1 MNCVPRFKS
10 RGREKAVSYR
20 RQKLVETQTGTPY
33 MESLHLGVADMHT
46 CIPDNC
52 DTEFPFSSSSA
63 VVSAD
68 PLHHLPLPDSVLLS
82 FHTSLL
88 VFLSTWIPSNLSSAI
103 NSDLRDHLLHPS
115 LLQSIQAYDSMILAT
130 NPTKEKKKNQTHH
143 SKCNLCVDNKI
154 HKTFA
159 KFYTK

>member
-1 MNCVPRFKS
+1 MQCPLTSWEEVNCVPRFKS

-46 CIPDNC
+46 CILDNW
-52 DTEFPFSSSSA
+52 DTEFPSSSA

-68 PLHHLPLPDSVLLS
+68 PLHHPPLPDFVLLS

-88 VFLSTWIPSNLSSAI
+88 VFLST
-103 NSDLRDHLLHPS
+103 
-115 LLQSIQAYDSMILAT
+115 
-130 NPTKEKKKNQTHH
+130 
-143 SKCNLCVDNKI
+143 
-154 HKTFA
+154 
-159 KFYTK
+159 

>member
-1 MNCVPRFKS
+1 MQCPLTSWVELNCVPRFKS

-46 CIPDNC
+46 CILDNW
-52 DTEFPFSSSSA
+52 DTEFPSSSA
-63 VVSAD
+63 VVSVD
-68 PLHHLPLPDSVLLS
+68 PLHHPPLPDFVLLS

-88 VFLSTWIPSNLSSAI
+88 VFLSTWIPWNLSSAI

-115 LLQSIQAYDSMILAT
+115 LLQSIQAHDSMILANHWKQT
-130 NPTKEKKKNQTHH
+130 QQKGKIKRNPSLEMQ
-143 SKCNLCVDNKI
+143 
-154 HKTFA
+154 FM
-159 KFYTK
+159 YR